1 MKRREE
7 VGKEKGEGIR
17 IVDEKQKTKNVK
29 RSKRKKEKKR
39 GDVDQVIG
47 NRLCI

>member
-1 MKRREE
+1 MARKRR
-7 VGKEKGEGIR
+7 KGIR

-29 RSKRKKEKKR
+29 RNKRKKERER